1 MKARERLFYWVGG
14 GILVGIIIGMCISPL
29 TAQDGKFGEI
39 TCTDLKVLHPDG
51 SPAVWL
57 ARLGSYGV
65 MSVYA
70 GEELR
75 ASMSSIG
82 KHGGAVTIYGKDED
96 SYGRVSIS
104 EHGGHVSIHGKDGNS
119 RANMGI
125 VEHGG
130 YVSVDGKD
138 RKSRVDV
145 GISEHG
151 GQVFAYGKGESQVA
165 IAINEY
171 GNGAVSTWDK
181 NGYRLATLK

>member
-14 GILVGIIIGMCISPL
+14 GILTGIIIGMCISPL

-104 EHGGHVSIHGKDGNS
+104 EHGG
-119 RANMGI
+119 
-125 VEHGG
+125 

-138 RKSRVDV
+138 RTSRVEV

-151 GQVFAYGKGESQVA
+151 GKVFAYGKGESQVA